1 MFQKILD
8 FPRNVKYGVQ
18 NLVKWFPVIW
28 TDRWWDLYFIY
39 PILHKKLSMVEKAT
53 RKYGHHVHAERDAD
67 KIKVCVLLLKRIM
80 DDGYFKNAF
89 KRHNEKW
96 GDSNVSFED
105 SFIKI
110 TYEKAKTEEDKKEE
124 RKDFKRAVEHEEL
137 LNQQDINYLFKMM
150 SKHLRTWWD

>member
-1 MFQKILD
+1 MIRQIWD
-8 FPRNVKYGVQ
+8 FPRNVKYGVK
-18 NLVKWFPVIW
+18 NLITWFPIIW
-28 TDRWWDLYFIY
+28 RDRWWDTLFVY
-39 PILHKKLSMVEKAT
+39 PILHKKLTMMEKHF
-53 RKYGHHVHAERDAD
+53 REDGCHVYNEKDAD
-67 KIKVCVLLLKRIM
+67 KIKICVLLLKRIM

-96 GDSNVSFED
+96 GDSNVSFEE

-110 TYEKAKTEEDKKEE
+110 TYEKANTEEDKKEE
-124 RKDFKRAVEHEEL
+124 RKDFKRAIKHEEM